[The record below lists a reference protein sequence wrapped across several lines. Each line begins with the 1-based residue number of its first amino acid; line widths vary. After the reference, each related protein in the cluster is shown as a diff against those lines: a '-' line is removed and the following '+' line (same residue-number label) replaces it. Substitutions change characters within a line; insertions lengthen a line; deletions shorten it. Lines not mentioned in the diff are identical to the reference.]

1 MIDRNLG
8 NAERLVRFSM
18 GLAFAG
24 WAFSQPYL
32 NGIFSRC
39 YLWYVLELDTA
50 HQSKDDS
57 AKTSG
62 ADYPV

>member
-32 NGIFSRC
+32 NGIEWFVVLVLFWASIFFFFSSFVARFR
-39 YLWYVLELDTA
+39 LR
-50 HQSKDDS
+50 
-57 AKTSG
+57 
-62 ADYPV
+62 